1 MATRSSQTYTR
12 RSRWPQVFVGGLFG
26 LLIISGGVIG
36 TLALLGVNLNPFATK
51 QEDPFMVRI
60 PINAKPIPAYAR
72 IDRLHLINP
81 TTGGSMFQKVPP
93 KSTIGMSIIGIDT
106 KGSHAEG
113 AVEDVKRVDN
123 EVVFVVSG
131 GHEVRQAKAI
141 DLGGAKMNIND
152 IIGRVVKKDK
162 RAGLGFRDETFFPP
176 GTPEGIAGAT
186 PPGMRTITLD
196 ATKLTG
202 VHSLNAGDRIDL
214 MASVAESQATT
225 DSKAPSGDVNR
236 LIGATQSNK
245 RGEDQATQPFLLA
258 QDAVVLKPVYV
269 RNEAEASASLT
280 QGKRIQNVPKY
291 EVAIAVKTDDVIPLQ
306 SALHKQLAITCIAR
320 SMQPGAD
327 TQVVA
332 TVQSDMVRVPV
343 TVRAILAYD
352 VVSRDAFVSPAT
364 RVIRMEDVSRQQVD
378 RLGIVTSLD
387 EALGSVARHDIP
399 SGSFVRQ
406 SDLLSSALEPAM
418 PPVPK
423 SKGEVSETPNPFR
436 TSDGARLIAMQGPQD
451 PPASTATAVGDRPSI
466 TRFVPAGRTAF
477 AIPWNRIYG
486 GEHLQIGD
494 SIDLLA
500 SYSLEIEQQI
510 KETET
515 RPDGTVIV
523 RDLTSLLPKKT
534 DRTSGESFAFRGEP
548 WFVATEAIVIGPVG
562 FPAPASAMRALG
574 EQATRGTANTNQ
586 SGPTSTGP
594 AIIVSVDERDL
605 EAVSAVLA
613 TKDATFTIGFHS
625 ESDSNRP
632 VPVGMK
638 RIALVSER
646 LPAFELLAEH
656 GWKGSRRRLISRM
669 VQIDNPQFAS
679 AIEMQDVANFYG
691 MTLRR
696 TKERFDF
703 LTREDFM
710 EANSGHGI
718 AAASREGYSLFP
730 IADSSVL
737 NIDSFVDNDRI
748 AILERGIVNGP
759 QGVIAHGFSLTRPVS
774 HLLVPEARIIRST
787 IAGRTVLEVPN
798 EFVTILQAALA
809 GALEGGRTFVAVA
822 PSAELELVE
831 VLESISVEMIEGEQ
845 VTKECTDA
853 IPVHGPGPVE
863 HHDPVETAT
872 EIECRVTQQ
881 VKSNIPSWDP
891 LAGVKFLELVIGK
904 HHENHAFLGNGQ
916 PRRHSIPV
924 VKP

>member
-26 LLIISGGVIG
+26 LLIIAGGVIG

-81 TTGGSMFQKVPP
+81 TTGGLMFQKVPP

-162 RAGLGFRDETFFPP
+162 RAGLGFRDDTFFPA

-214 MASVAESQATT
+214 MASVAESQSVSNAR
-225 DSKAPSGDVNR
+225 SPSNDANS
-236 LIGATQSNK
+236 LIGATQSK
-245 RGEDQATQPFLLA
+245 KGSEDQATQPFLLA
-258 QDAVVLKPVYV
+258 QDAVVLKSVYV

-327 TQVVA
+327 TPVVA

-423 SKGEVSETPNPFR
+423 SKREVSEALSPLR
-436 TSDGARLIAMQGPQD
+436 TSDGARFVATQGPQD
-451 PPASTATAVGDRPSI
+451 PPPSTATAVGDRPSI
-466 TRFVPAGRTAF
+466 TRFIPAGRTAF

-500 SYSLEIEQQI
+500 SYSLESEDEEE
-510 KETET
+510 ETET
-515 RPDGTVIV
+515 RPDGTKIV
-523 RDLTSLLPKKT
+523 RKKNSLATRKT
-534 DRTSGESFAFRGEP
+534 ERTWEESFGFRGEP
-548 WFVATEAIVIGPVG
+548 WFVASQATVVGPVG

-574 EQATRGTANTNQ
+574 EQATRGNANANQ
-586 SGPTSTGP
+586 NGPASSGP
-594 AIIVSVDERDL
+594 AIIVAVDELDV
-605 EAVSAVLA
+605 ESIAAAMA
-613 TKDATFTIGFHS
+613 TKGALFTVAFHPENDHIIS
-625 ESDSNRP
+625 TSRE
-632 VPVGMK
+632 MK
-638 RIALVSER
+638 RIALA
-646 LPAFELLAEH
+646 PEH
-656 GWKGSRRRLISRM
+656 IDAYQTLTENNWKGNRRRPTSRI
-669 VQIDNPQFAS
+669 VRSDDPRFAT
-679 AIEMQDVANFYG
+679 AIVLEDVDLYFG
-691 MTLRR
+691 RTLGRSKRR
-696 TKERFDF
+696 GDF
-703 LTREDFM
+703 LDTLDFM
-710 EANSGHGI
+710 PKGMVAGI
-718 AAASREGYSLFP
+718 AAAARPGYSVFA
-730 IADSSVL
+730 IADREIEGL
-737 NIDSFVDNDRI
+737 DSFAENDRL
-748 AILERGIVNGP
+748 AVLVRGVIKP
-759 QGVIAHGFSLTRPVS
+759 PAGVIAHGFSLSRPVS
-774 HLLVPEARIIRST
+774 SVIVPELRIARPSVAGQT
-787 IAGRTVLEVPN
+787 ILEVKN
-798 EFVTILQAALA
+798 EDLTILQAALA
-809 GALEGGRTFVAVA
+809 SGFSNNSGESRERSNLVAVVI
-822 PSAELELVE
+822 PTQSKTSAMETNSPLVA
-831 VLESISVEMIEGEQ
+831 SSIEGF
-845 VTKECTDA
+845 
-853 IPVHGPGPVE
+853 
-863 HHDPVETAT
+863 
-872 EIECRVTQQ
+872 
-881 VKSNIPSWDP
+881 DP
-891 LAGVKFLELVIGK
+891 LSGLQMTEFIVGARRQT
-904 HHENHAFLGNGQ
+904 HAYMDNTK
-916 PRRHSIPV
+916 PKSRTIPAV
-924 VKP
+924 SR

>member
-26 LLIISGGVIG
+26 LLIIAGGVIG

-72 IDRLHLINP
+72 IDRSHLINP
-81 TTGGSMFQKVPP
+81 ATGGLMYQKVPP

-162 RAGLGFRDETFFPP
+162 RAGLGFRDDTFFPP

-225 DSKAPSGDVNR
+225 DSKVPSGDVNR

-406 SDLLSSALEPAM
+406 SDLLTGALEPAI
-418 PPVPK
+418 PPAPK

-436 TSDGARLIAMQGPQD
+436 TSDGTRLVAMQGPQD
-451 PPASTATAVGDRPSI
+451 PPPSTATAVGDRPSI

-486 GEHLQIGD
+486 GEHLQIDD

-574 EQATRGTANTNQ
+574 EQSGRNGVGDNQ
-586 SGPTSTGP
+586 KGPTSSGL

-613 TKDATFTIGFHS
+613 TKNATFTIAFHA
-625 ESDSNRP
+625 ESDSSRP
-632 VPVGMK
+632 VPAGMK
-638 RIALVSER
+638 RIALVPEKM
-646 LPAFELLAEH
+646 PANEPLIEH

-669 VQIDNPQFAS
+669 VPVDSTQFAS
-679 AIEMQDVANFYG
+679 AIEMKDISSFYG
-691 MTLRR
+691 RMLR
-696 TKERFDF
+696 KKKDRFDF
-703 LTREDFM
+703 LTSEDFI
-710 EANSGHGI
+710 ADGLNHSI
-718 AAASREGYSLFP
+718 AAKTRKGYSNFP
-730 IADSSVL
+730 IPDSAIL
-737 NIDSFVDNDRI
+737 NIDNFMDNDLV
-748 AILERGIVNGP
+748 AILERGVASGP
-759 QGVIAHGFSLTRPVS
+759 TGVIAHGFNLTRAVS
-774 HLLVPEARIIRST
+774 HLLIPEARIFRESN
-787 IAGRTVLEVPN
+787 AGRTELEVPN
-798 EFVTILQAALA
+798 EFLTKLHAAFESDMTL
-809 GALEGGRTFVAVA
+809 VAVA
-822 PSAELELVE
+822 PSAVLEIVE
-831 VLESISVEMIEGEQ
+831 VLEPIPAEVIECEEFIERVEPVPHASEGPLEHRGSIGTGSQYRITEQ
-845 VTKECTDA
+845 V
-853 IPVHGPGPVE
+853 
-863 HHDPVETAT
+863 
-872 EIECRVTQQ
+872 R
-881 VKSNIPSWDP
+881 SNIPSWDP
-891 LAGVKFLELVIGK
+891 LAGVKFLEFVIGK
-904 HHENHAFLGNGQ
+904 RHENHAFLGKGKQ
-916 PRRHSIPV
+916 RIPV
-924 VKP
+924 PVVQP